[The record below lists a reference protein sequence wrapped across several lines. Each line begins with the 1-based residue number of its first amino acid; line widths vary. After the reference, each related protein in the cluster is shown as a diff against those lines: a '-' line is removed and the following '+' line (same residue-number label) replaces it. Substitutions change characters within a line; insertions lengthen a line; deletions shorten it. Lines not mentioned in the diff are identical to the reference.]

1 MTQKLA
7 SKYFTMAENSVHDLR
22 NAKGCTKCL
31 HVAISID
38 EKFVYIRAG
47 FIEKSLCTVVHVL
60 CKYGINDF
68 AICHLSV
75 AHRSLQWIP

>member
-7 SKYFTMAENSVHDLR
+7 SKYFTMAENSVHDR
-22 NAKGCTKCL
+22 NAKGCPKYL

-38 EKFVYIRAG
+38 EKLCIRAG
-47 FIEKSLCTVVHVL
+47 FIEKSLCTVVL